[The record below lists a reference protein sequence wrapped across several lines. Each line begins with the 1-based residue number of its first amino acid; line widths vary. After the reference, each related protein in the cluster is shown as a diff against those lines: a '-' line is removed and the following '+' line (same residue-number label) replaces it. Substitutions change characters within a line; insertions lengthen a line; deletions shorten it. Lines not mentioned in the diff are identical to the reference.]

1 MNIPDVSIAPMS
13 LRESVA
19 PAAEGKAGVAAPS
32 STKSP
37 SGTAGAKPAERTTAA
52 QADLALGKINA
63 TLQLS
68 SVDVRFEI
76 DPKTDRV
83 ITKVVDMHSGEVIRQ
98 IPSEVAVRISK
109 ALDKL
114 QGLLVNE
121 KI

>member
-1 MNIPDVSIAPMS
+1 MNISDVSIVPAT
-13 LRESVA
+13 LREPVA
-19 PAAEGKAGVAAPS
+19 PAADSKAAAPS
-32 STKSP
+32 STAAP
-37 SGTAGAKPAERTTAA
+37 SSADGAKPADRAFAA
-52 QADLALGKINA
+52 QTEQALGKINA

-76 DPKTDRV
+76 DQKTDRV
-83 ITKVVDMHSGEVIRQ
+83 ITKVVDVSSGEVIRQ
-98 IPSEVAVRISK
+98 IPSEVAIRISK